1 MSTPGEIPE
10 PDRAPGAPHPRE
22 TPVLF
27 GQDKARAAFLDAFN
41 SGRLHHGWL
50 ITGPRGV
57 GKATL
62 AWQIAR
68 FLLANPPG
76 DSGMFAPAPADN
88 LDVPADLPVARRMS
102 ALAEPGLF
110 LLRRGWDDK
119 ARPPRL
125 KKVIT
130 VDEVRK
136 LRGFFALSAP
146 GGGRRV
152 VIVDAAD
159 EMNPN
164 AANALLK
171 LLEEPPQNAVL
182 LLVSHQP
189 MRLLPTIRS
198 RCRVLRLA
206 PLGAQDLTRAL
217 AQAEID
223 IAPAGQVALD
233 ELAAG
238 SVGDAL
244 TLTELGGPKI
254 YADLVSIFK
263 SAPRFERPAALALA
277 NNATGVKNTTRF
289 DLTVRLILLFIARL
303 ARFGAGQPPANEAA
317 MGEATLMTRLSPTA
331 DAARRWAALEQELSA
346 RASHGKAVN
355 LDPAALILDM
365 IFRINDTAAREAA

>member
-277 NNATGVKNTTRF
+277 NNATGVKNTARF